1 MYLDYL
7 FGILSRR
14 VSKLE
19 GLGYL
24 LMLFFVLSV
33 LLAFSFIITLQ
44 ALKVNYSKR
53 FHDFKKANIVG
64 VLEEHMCK
72 IGIIYITIPIFNNC
86 YLIFKATLFE
96 RKFFKTVFL
105 FENSIYKVFYL
116 FLI

>member
-44 ALKVNYSKR
+44 ALKVNYIKC
-53 FHDFKKANIVG
+53 FDDFQNINV
-64 VLEEHMCK
+64 VKFLEEHISK
-72 IGIIYITIPIFNNC
+72 IGITYIVFPIFNNC
-86 YLIFKATLFE
+86 YLSF
-96 RKFFKTVFL
+96 
-105 FENSIYKVFYL
+105 
-116 FLI
+116 